1 MNKIGFFRS
10 IHFKF
15 ALIFVLLIV
24 LAMQIIGVYF
34 VRELEKSLVDNFN
47 SSINR
52 QISLLTFSLSEEL
65 AKKRPAEDG
74 DTKTQDLSRVVSSY
88 AKGDIQEV
96 QVIDPN
102 DDMKVIA
109 TSNSASD
116 NIINKKTTDVRLKN
130 AAINYGSQNSDF
142 SAKPEVLFDPNTQNR
157 VRVSTAPIRDKNNGS
172 LAGIVYVE
180 ASMESV
186 FAQMRNINGILA
198 AGTGIALIFT
208 AGVGILLART
218 ITRPLSDMR
227 KQALELAKGNFGR
240 KVRIYGND
248 EIGQLALNFNHLT
261 EELEEA
267 HAQTDGERKKLAS
280 VIANMTDGV
289 IATNRKGEIIL
300 VNDPA
305 ASLLNVS
312 RETALS
318 MKITTL
324 LDIEE
329 EVQFDDLI
337 ESQEPL
343 LLDFSSDEKPLIL
356 RVNFSVIVKEHGG
369 FIEGLIAIIYDVTEQ
384 EKIDEERREFV
395 ANVSHELR
403 TPLTTMRSYLDA
415 LAEGAWED
423 KEIAPQFLNVTQT
436 ETERMIRLVN
446 DLLNLSKMDSRDYR
460 IKPDWINFTVFFNK
474 IIDRF
479 EMTKSQNVTFKRDI
493 PAEDLYVDIDTDK
506 ITQVLDNIISNALK
520 YSPEGGK
527 LTFKVKVFREEILIS
542 IQDEGVGIPKDSVKK
557 IFDRFYRVDKA
568 RTRKLGGTGL
578 GLAIA
583 KEMIE
588 AHSGEIWAESKE
600 RRGTTIFFTLP
611 YNPDQE
617 DDWE

>member
-15 ALIFVLLIV
+15 ALIFVLLII

-34 VRELEKSLVDNFN
+34 VKQMEESLKSNFN
-47 SSINR
+47 ISINK
-52 QISLLTFSLSEEL
+52 QINLLNYSLGVEFDKDRTKEETDSLEDDLADVLSDYTTGDIEEVRVIDRNLRVL
-65 AKKRPAEDG
+65 ATSTSDTDMVGKKITDIMISRALSTELQTSKDVFDP
-74 DTKTQDLSRVVSSY
+74 KTQKRIRIYATPIKKSDGEIIGVVY
-88 AKGDIQEV
+88 I
-96 QVIDPN
+96 
-102 DDMKVIA
+102 
-109 TSNSASD
+109 
-116 NIINKKTTDVRLKN
+116 
-130 AAINYGSQNSDF
+130 
-142 SAKPEVLFDPNTQNR
+142 
-157 VRVSTAPIRDKNNGS
+157 
-172 LAGIVYVE
+172 E
-180 ASMESV
+180 ASMEEI
-186 FAQMRNINGILA
+186 FTQMRNINSILA
-198 AGTGIALIFT
+198 VGTLLSLLITAL
-208 AGVGILLART
+208 VGIFLART

-248 EIGQLALNFNHLT
+248 EIGQLALSFNHLT

-267 HAQTDGERKKLAS
+267 HSQTEGERKKLAS

-289 IATNRKGEIIL
+289 VATNRKGEVIL
-300 VNDPA
+300 VNEPA
-305 ASLLNVS
+305 AQLLNVS
-312 RETALS
+312 HETALS
-318 MKITTL
+318 MKITSL
-324 LDIEE
+324 LEIEE
-329 EVQFDDLI
+329 EVQFDQLI

-343 LLDFSSDEKPLIL
+343 LLDFSSDDKPLIL

-479 EMTKSQNVTFKRDI
+479 EMTKSQKVTFKRDI
-493 PAEDLYVDIDTDK
+493 PNEELYVDIDTDK
-506 ITQVLDNIISNALK
+506 ITQVLDNIISNAMK

-527 LTFKVKVFREEILIS
+527 ITFRIKVLEEELLIS
-542 IQDEGVGIPKDSVKK
+542 VKDEGVGIPKDSVKK
-557 IFDRFYRVDKA
+557 IFERFYRVDKA

-583 KEMIE
+583 KEMVQ

-600 RRGTTIFFTLP
+600 GRGTTVFFTLP
-611 YNPDQE
+611 YDPNQE